1 MGENHPV
8 RVTILTQPYTLVAGD
23 DAHEVEEL
31 AHSVDELLHSIAAK
45 ASTADSTRVA
55 VLACLHLADRLHTLE
70 QDLTNLKER
79 VGRRSEE
86 HTSELQSP
94 CNLVCR
100 LLLEKK
106 KNKNRHSRKAMTLH
120 V

>member
-1 MGENHPV
+1 MDEKRPV
-8 RVTILTQPYTLVAGD
+8 RVTILNQPYTLVAGE
-23 DAHEVEEL
+23 DAREVEEL

-79 VGRRSEE
+79 VGRKTEE
-86 HTSELQSP
+86 FAG
-94 CNLVCR
+94 
-100 LLLEKK
+100 LLE
-106 KNKNRHSRKAMTLH
+106 RALDG
-120 V
+120 

>member
-1 MGENHPV
+1 MDEKHPV
-8 RVTILTQPYTLVAGD
+8 RVTILNQPYTLVAGE
-23 DAHEVEEL
+23 DAREVEEL

-79 VGRRSEE
+79 VGRKTEE
-86 HTSELQSP
+86 FAG
-94 CNLVCR
+94 V
-100 LLLEKK
+100 LE
-106 KNKNRHSRKAMTLH
+106 RALEG
-120 V
+120 